1 MEPIFN
7 NFSFSSKERNGNVGL
22 TVDELEERIRNDR
35 KLLKQLKGE
44 AVENEEVHLSEQCKR
59 EIMSDAQNG
68 ILKHMIKLMEVCNAQ
83 GFVYGIVPDNGKPI
97 IGASENLRQWWKEKV
112 KFDRNG
118 PAAVAKYEAE
128 NGKNVTMNGGLNE
141 DSTSNATFDHN
152 LHELQ
157 DTILGSIL
165 SALMFHCNPP
175 QRKFPLD
182 NGVAPPWWPKGN
194 EEWMPQL
201 CFAMDPGPPPY
212 KKPHDLKKAWKIVV
226 LTAVIKHIAPDFD
239 KIRRVVR
246 QSKCLQDKMTGK
258 EVSIW
263 TAIIN
268 QEESLARQMYPERFP
283 PVLNGSNI
291 DPADM
296 FDEISDFDVE
306 FTNDGAK
313 FQNLEE
319 HKELDNAN
327 MVQMEANISENSTV
341 IRPTAN
347 KRARKL
353 SEDIY
358 TYGNLSQPYNN
369 YHLGLSDIT
378 TRSSHQLNH
387 SNGNNTF
394 QMPKLSN
401 LQDDHILKPTENGM
415 NMVQDIM
422 SSYNKSIQENNIMA
436 SWNMMPPMNHNQ
448 HQQSLKLQM
457 DMNIFSPE
465 INDSSDSR
473 NSYSE
478 VTRYPAAPC
487 IGPEVNPITSQF
499 DSTCFN
505 QIFIGS
511 TMKQGSSESF
521 STRYN

>member
-7 NFSFSSKERNGNVGL
+7 NFSFLSKERNGNVGI
-22 TVDELEERIRNDR
+22 TVEEVEERIRNDR

-44 AVENEEVHLSEQCKR
+44 AMENEEVTLSEQSKR
-59 EIMSDAQNG
+59 EIMSSAQNS

-83 GFVYGIVPDNGKPI
+83 GFVYGIVPENGKPI

-118 PAAVAKYEAE
+118 PAAIAKYEAE
-128 NGKNVTMNGGLNE
+128 NGKNVELNG
-141 DSTSNATFDHN
+141 DSNNSNATFDHN

-157 DTILGSIL
+157 DTTLGSIL
-165 SALMFHCNPP
+165 SALMFNCNPP

-194 EEWMPQL
+194 EEWLPQL

-263 TAIIN
+263 TAIVN

-283 PVLNGSNI
+283 PVLNASNI
-291 DPADM
+291 DHADM

-306 FTNDGAK
+306 FTNNAAN
-313 FQNLEE
+313 FRNSEE
-319 HKELDNAN
+319 HKELHDATN
-327 MVQMEANISENSTV
+327 MVQMEANVPENNMV

-347 KRARKL
+347 KRSRKL
-353 SEDIY
+353 GDDVF
-358 TYGNLSQPYNN
+358 TCGNLSQPYNN
-369 YHLGLSDIT
+369 YHISFHDLT
-378 TRSSHQLNH
+378 TKNNHQLDL

-401 LQDDHILKPTENGM
+401 PQDDHILINPTENGM

-422 SSYNKSIQENNIMA
+422 SSYNKSIQENNPIA

-448 HQQSLKLQM
+448 HQQNLKLQI
-457 DMNIFSPE
+457 DRNIFSPGTS
-465 INDSSDSR
+465 DTSDSR

-478 VTRYPAAPC
+478 VTRYPSAPC
-487 IGPEVNPITSQF
+487 IGPEMKPIASQF
-499 DSTCFN
+499 DSTCFS
-505 QIFIGS
+505 QIFVGS
-511 TMKQGSSESF
+511 TMKHGSSENF

>member
-128 NGKNVTMNGGLNE
+128 NGKNVTMNGG
-141 DSTSNATFDHN
+141 
-152 LHELQ
+152 
-157 DTILGSIL
+157 
-165 SALMFHCNPP
+165 
-175 QRKFPLD
+175 
-182 NGVAPPWWPKGN
+182 
-194 EEWMPQL
+194 
-201 CFAMDPGPPPY
+201 
-212 KKPHDLKKAWKIVV
+212 
-226 LTAVIKHIAPDFD
+226 
-239 KIRRVVR
+239 
-246 QSKCLQDKMTGK
+246 
-258 EVSIW
+258 
-263 TAIIN
+263 
-268 QEESLARQMYPERFP
+268 
-283 PVLNGSNI
+283 NI

>member
-1 MEPIFN
+1 METIFSN
-7 NFSFSSKERNGNVGL
+7 LSFSSKESNGNEGL
-22 TVDELEERIRNDR
+22 TVEELEERIRNDR

-44 AVENEEVHLSEQCKR
+44 ALENEEIHLSEQCKR
-59 EIMSDAQNG
+59 EIMSGAQNG
-68 ILKHMIKLMEVCNAQ
+68 ILKHMIKVMEVCNAQ
-83 GFVYGIVPDNGKPI
+83 GFVYGIVPENGKPI
-97 IGASENLRQWWKEKV
+97 TGSSENLRQWWKEKV

-118 PAAVAKYEAE
+118 PAAIARYEAE
-128 NGKNVTMNGGLNE
+128 NGKDVAMNGELNG
-141 DSTSNATFDHN
+141 DSTSNAISDHN

-157 DTILGSIL
+157 DTTLGSIL
-165 SALMFHCNPP
+165 SALMFNCNPP

-194 EEWMPQL
+194 EEWLPQL
-201 CFAMDPGPPPY
+201 RFAMDPGPPPY

-268 QEESLARQMYPERFP
+268 QEESSARQMYPERFP
-283 PVLNGSNI
+283 PVLNGTNF

-296 FDEISDFDVE
+296 FHEISDFDVE
-306 FTNDGAK
+306 FTNNSAN

-319 HKELDNAN
+319 HKELDNNAS
-327 MVQMEANISENSTV
+327 MVQMEATIPENNTV

-353 SEDIY
+353 GEDIY
-358 TYGNLSQPYNN
+358 TCGSLSQPYNN
-369 YHLGLSDIT
+369 YHLGLNDMI
-378 TRSSHQLNH
+378 TRSTHQLNH
-387 SNGNNTF
+387 SNGNNTA
-394 QMPKLSN
+394 
-401 LQDDHILKPTENGM
+401 ENGM

-422 SSYNKSIQENNIMA
+422 SSYNKSIQENTPMG

-448 HQQSLKLQM
+448 HQQNLKLQM
-457 DMNIFSPE
+457 DMNIF
-465 INDSSDSR
+465 NDSGDSR

-478 VTRYPAAPC
+478 VTRYLAAPC
-487 IGPEVNPITSQF
+487 IGPEVKQIASQF
-499 DSTCFN
+499 DSACFN
-505 QIFIGS
+505 QIFVGS
-511 TMKQGSSESF
+511 TMKHGTSENF
-521 STRYN
+521 STSKSFYIL